1 MGFGVRL
8 ERGMGKGVG
17 ARAAA
22 HDLGVQ
28 AACRG
33 LTPLRCSVAGPAAEL
48 ASFTALRQAA
58 ASQSAVNEA
67 SSAAGP
73 ATGQRRGVRPRHA
86 A

>member
-8 ERGMGKGVG
+8 ERGMGKGVE

-33 LTPLRCSVAGPAAEL
+33 LTPLRCPVAGPAAEL
-48 ASFTALRQAA
+48 ASFTAL
-58 ASQSAVNEA
+58 
-67 SSAAGP
+67 
-73 ATGQRRGVRPRHA
+73 
-86 A
+86 